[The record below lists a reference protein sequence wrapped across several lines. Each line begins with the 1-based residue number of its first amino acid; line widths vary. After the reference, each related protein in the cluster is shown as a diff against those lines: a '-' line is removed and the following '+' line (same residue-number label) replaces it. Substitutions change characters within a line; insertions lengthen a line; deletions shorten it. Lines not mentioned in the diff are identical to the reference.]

1 MIRVKSSLNWTRKR
15 SIVKAKESSN
25 NDYVQETLNLCPSNV
40 TPDLNLK
47 MMSKMNIKNLSRWRN
62 YDSID
67 LVNSRFWNKR
77 VSDYSFREK
86 RTLMTKPISF
96 STEIKIRTSK
106 LNTAKL
112 HLTKLNLRTPKQTKD
127 KGRDRNITEAFPFK
141 ASYQSVIKSDHF
153 VNS

>member
-1 MIRVKSSLNWTRKR
+1 
-15 SIVKAKESSN
+15 
-25 NDYVQETLNLCPSNV
+25 
-40 TPDLNLK
+40 
-47 MMSKMNIKNLSRWRN
+47 
-62 YDSID
+62 
-67 LVNSRFWNKR
+67 
-77 VSDYSFREK
+77 
-86 RTLMTKPISF
+86 MTKPISF

-153 VNS
+153 VNSKNPYVIDLRFRLQF